1 MPSLKTTC
9 LAMASLL
16 IAAIRADY
24 YIDPETVPL
33 GEREAW
39 CQQEESTCPIICEQV
54 KPGTTRTNTC
64 DPETLTYG
72 CVCGN
77 GLQPNMSEYSLTI
90 PYFTCMEW
98 GNQCVA
104 SCNGDS
110 RCQSSCREDNPCGAQ
125 NPTRANKT
133 SSATQS
139 ATKTPGAGETEGPAI
154 FTGLDGTGAAETNS
168 PDSAAA
174 IRRLESGS
182 FGGFV
187 VLVAGVCAGVAV
199 ML

>member
-1 MPSLKTTC
+1 MPSLKTTG
-9 LAMASLL
+9 LAIASLL
-16 IAAIRADY
+16 FTAIRADY
-24 YIDPETVPL
+24 YIDPATVPL
-33 GEREAW
+33 ALREAW
-39 CQQEESTCPIICEQV
+39 CEQEESTCPIICEQV
-54 KPGTTRTNTC
+54 EPRTTRTNTC

-90 PYFTCMEW
+90 PYFTCTEW

-104 SCNGDS
+104 GCGGDS
-110 RCQSSCREDNPCGAQ
+110 GCQSLCREDHPCGAQ
-125 NPTRANKT
+125 HPTRVNQT

-139 ATKTPGAGETEGPAI
+139 ATQTPSAGETDGPAI
-154 FTGLDGTGAAETNS
+154 FTGLDGSGATETDS